1 MVFILNFNLENNNGC
16 LPHLF
21 IPKSIL
27 NFERFFFAF
36 QVKFH
41 QRKKSWYL

>member
-27 NFERFFFAF
+27 NLERFFFFGFLAEIAS
-36 QVKFH
+36 
-41 QRKKSWYL
+41 KK